1 MTTRVR
7 VTPASGLLV
16 RDPSDPKRRIDQA
29 GEIMLDSLA
38 LRRLEAAGDVTIS
51 PEGKASAAP
60 TKSSAAKG
68 A

>member
-1 MTTRVR
+1 MTSRVI

-16 RDPSDPKRRIDQA
+16 RNPADPSRRIDPA
-29 GEIMLDSLA
+29 GEVMADSLD
-38 LRRLEAAGDVTIS
+38 LRRLEAAGDVTIK

-60 TKSSAAKG
+60 KTAKG